1 MAHTI
6 APREDDIPTTAFVLS
21 LLAGLWTMAMASM
34 SGQGVFGSW
43 LPAEN
48 IFRPSLWPLFSV
60 SVGLLMVAGATLL
73 YIKQGHRHTWGAL
86 IVLASAL
93 DFLFGAGGILGGVL
107 GVIGGIVAIA
117 S

>member
-6 APREDDIPTTAFVLS
+6 THQEQEHDMLTAAFVLS
-21 LLAGLWTMAMASM
+21 LIAGLWSLAMDSM
-34 SGQGVFGSW
+34 SRQGVFGSW
-43 LPAEN
+43 MPAES
-48 IFRPSLWPLFSV
+48 IWPIFSV
-60 SVGLLMVAGATLL
+60 SVGLLILAGAILIC
-73 YIKQGHRHTWGAL
+73 IKPCHRHTWGTL

-93 DFLFGAGGILGGVL
+93 DFMFGAGGILGGVL

>member
-1 MAHTI
+1 MAHTV
-6 APREDDIPTTAFVLS
+6 PQHEHDKLTTAFALS
-21 LLAGLWTMAMASM
+21 LVAGFWTLAMDSM
-34 SGQGVFGSW
+34 SGQGVSGSW
-43 LPAEN
+43 IPAES
-48 IFRPSLWPLFSV
+48 IWPLFSV
-60 SVGLLMVAGATLL
+60 SIGLLIVVGAILL
-73 YIKQGHRHTWGAL
+73 CIKPFHRHTWGTL

>member
-6 APREDDIPTTAFVLS
+6 PHQEQEHDKLTTAFVLS
-21 LLAGLWTMAMASM
+21 LIAGLWTLAMDSM
-34 SGQGVFGSW
+34 SGQGVSGS
-43 LPAEN
+43 LMAAES
-48 IFRPSLWPLFSV
+48 IWPLFSV
-60 SVGLLMVAGATLL
+60 SVGLLIVAGAILL
-73 YIKQGHRHTWGAL
+73 CIKPCHRHTWGTL

-107 GVIGGIVAIA
+107 GIIGGIVAIA